1 MWKKWEIGEVS
12 IKDKQ
17 YPESLRWIQN
27 PPKKLFYR
35 GNWNQEI
42 LANCLA
48 VVGSRRVTGYGEA
61 VINKIIPGLV
71 RAGLT
76 IVSGFMSGVD
86 SLGHQVCL
94 DAGGKTIAVFGCGL
108 NQLVP
113 AGNDKLYDRILDK
126 GGLVVSEYEKEVKAR
141 LWTFPQRNRIVA
153 GLSKGVL
160 VIEGGANSG
169 SLITAKLAKTQAKP
183 VLAVPGPVTSSQSAG
198 TNWLIKNGAEIVLD
212 SDDVLKALGMKS
224 LDLHLRGVPQT
235 QHHLGGGDTGVECSE
250 MESRIM
256 EELAKEPLE
265 TDDLARK
272 LGMDIVSLSQTLS
285 LMSLKGLVEEKS
297 GKYYTGFDAN

>member
-1 MWKKWEIGEVS
+1 MKHWRKWKIGEVS
-12 IKDKQ
+12 IEDKQ

-35 GNWNQEI
+35 GNWSQEI

-61 VINKIIPGLV
+61 VINKVIPGLV

-94 DAGGKTIAVFGCGL
+94 DSGGKTIAVFGCGL

-113 AGNDKLYDRILDK
+113 AGNDKLYGRILDQ

-212 SDDVLKALGMKS
+212 SDDVLKALGMES
-224 LDLHLRGVPQT
+224 LNLHLRGVPQA
-235 QHHLGGGDTGVECSE
+235 QHHLGGAEGSE
-250 MESRIM
+250 IEIRIM
-256 EELAKEPLE
+256 EELSKEPLE
-265 TDDLARK
+265 TDDLSRK
-272 LGMDIVSLSQTLS
+272 LGIDIVILSQTLS

-297 GKYYTGFDAN
+297 GKYYTGFNAN

>member
-1 MWKKWEIGEVS
+1 MSSWRKREIGEVS
-12 IKDKQ
+12 IEDKQ

-35 GNWNQEI
+35 GNWKREI
-42 LANCLA
+42 FTNCLA

-94 DAGGKTIAVFGCGL
+94 DSGGKTIAVFGCGL

-126 GGLVVSEYEKEVKAR
+126 GGLVVSEYEKEIKAR

-169 SLITAKLAKTQAKP
+169 SLITAKLAKRQAKP

-212 SDDVLKALGMKS
+212 SNDVLKAIGMEG
-224 LDLHLRGVPQT
+224 LHPRHSRGEKIHT
-235 QHHLGGGDTGVECSE
+235 SGVECSE
-250 MESRIM
+250 IESRILG
-256 EELAKEPLE
+256 ELSKEPLE

-272 LGMDIVSLSQTLS
+272 LGIDIVILSQTLS
-285 LMSLKGLVEEKS
+285 LMSLRGLVEEKS
-297 GKYYTGFDAN
+297 GKYYTEFNAN

>member
-1 MWKKWEIGEVS
+1 MQSWRKWEIGEVS
-12 IKDKQ
+12 IEDKQ

-42 LANCLA
+42 LVNCLA

-94 DAGGKTIAVFGCGL
+94 DSGGKTIAVFGCGL

-113 AGNDKLYDRILDK
+113 AGNDKLYDRILDQ

-160 VIEGGANSG
+160 VIEGGENSG
-169 SLITAKLAKTQAKP
+169 SLITAKLAKRQAKP
-183 VLAVPGPVTSSQSAG
+183 VLAIPGPVTSSQSAG
-198 TNWLIKNGAEIVLD
+198 TNWLIKNGAEIVLN
-212 SDDVLKALGMKS
+212 SDDVLKALGMER
-224 LDLHLRGVPQT
+224 LHSRHSRGEKIHT
-235 QHHLGGGDTGVECSE
+235 SGVECSE
-250 MESRIM
+250 IESRIM
-256 EELAKEPLE
+256 EELSKEPLE
-265 TDDLARK
+265 TDDLSRK
-272 LGMDIVSLSQTLS
+272 LGIDIVILSQTLS

-297 GKYYTGFDAN
+297 GRYYTGSNAN

>member
-1 MWKKWEIGEVS
+1 MQSWRKWEIEEVS
-12 IKDKQ
+12 IEDKQ

-35 GNWNQEI
+35 GNWSQKI

-94 DAGGKTIAVFGCGL
+94 DSGGKTIAVFGCGL

-141 LWTFPQRNRIVA
+141 LWTFPLRNRIVA

-160 VIEGGANSG
+160 VIEGGENSG
-169 SLITAKLAKTQAKP
+169 SLITAKLAKGQVKP

-212 SDDVLKALGMKS
+212 SDDVLKAIGMEN
-224 LDLHLRGVPQT
+224 LHSRHSRGEKIHT
-235 QHHLGGGDTGVECSE
+235 SGVECSE
-250 MESRIM
+250 IESRIM
-256 EELAKEPLE
+256 EELSKEPLE
-265 TDDLARK
+265 TDDLSRK
-272 LGMDIVSLSQTLS
+272 LGIDIVILSQTLS